1 MSEVIWLLC
10 RDCIEKVLEVCKWFF
25 SEVHGLTKE
34 SVMRGYWKR
43 IVHLHWLCGV
53 LSFALVGCSP
63 ANDKDEPLAGSISSV
78 NHTTQGINWFEVNG
92 YRASGGGGSECCIVM
107 PATWRPGLKA
117 TIEWEVDPDPY
128 GYVNWPKDTDG
139 YRAAVERHR
148 GNYRHYSEVVDI
160 SEWKGTERCGLTV
173 HFLVCNQIKV
183 TTSCWGYGSPNN
195 PIKEPRNMKEPAVCP
210 K

>member
-1 MSEVIWLLC
+1 MPEVIRWFHG
-10 RDCIEKVLEVCKWFF
+10 DCIEKVLEVCKWFF
-25 SEVHGLTKE
+25 SEVHGLTRE
-34 SVMRGYWKR
+34 PVMKGCWER
-43 IVHLHWLCGV
+43 VVLLQLLCGM
-53 LSFALVGCSP
+53 LGFALVGCSP
-63 ANDKDEPLAGSISSV
+63 AKGKDEPLAGSIKSV

-117 TIEWEVDPDPY
+117 NIEWEVDPDPY
-128 GYVNWPKDTDG
+128 AKLPSVTSIEFREAYAKH
-139 YRAAVERHR
+139 EK
-148 GNYRHYSEVVDI
+148 NYRHYSESVDI
-160 SEWKGTERCGLTV
+160 PEWNGTERCGLTV